1 MRAVFNKLPEPGLY
15 EVFEHPT
22 GVAHIELNSV
32 DIRTLAE
39 KGELELGGELIQP
52 PNSKKYVD
60 TVWVILDV
68 NQPESATPT
77 KIY

>member
-32 DIRTLAE
+32 DIVTLAE
-39 KGELELGGELIQP
+39 VGELELGGEFIQP
-52 PNSKKYVD
+52 PYGKRYVD
-60 TVWVILDV
+60 IIWVIIDPK
-68 NQPESATPT
+68 QPVEATPT
-77 KIY
+77 KI